1 MSAESHGNEN
11 RIAGRDFYE
20 SSITV
25 DKINIA
31 IPAANEEK
39 RPLVPAQRKQLNQ
52 LVKEIADSGYEEGFS
67 VWQRVHAEIGVKS
80 IEDMTVNQYQTAV
93 SYLQALRDRYREK
106 DASNALVHLL
116 LKNTQQVDQRQQLI
130 HYCHIHFGTGR
141 LTELTRSQLQQALSW
156 LDDRQ
161 CSTVP
166 EQTEPNA
173 RQSWQ
178 EVLLAN
184 PTVFGAVFVSGMVFG
199 VFLFR

>member
-1 MSAESHGNEN
+1 MSVESHGNEN
-11 RIAGRDFYE
+11 RVAGRDFYE

-52 LVKEIADSGYEEGFS
+52 LVKEIADGGYEEGFS

-80 IEDMTVNQYQTAV
+80 IEDMTVNQYQTAF
-93 SYLQALRDRYREK
+93 SYLQALRDRHREK

-166 EQTEPNA
+166 EQAAPNA

-178 EVLLAN
+178 EVLKAEPL
-184 PTVFGAVFVSGMVFG
+184 VFSAVFAAGMFLG
-199 VFLFR
+199 IFLFR